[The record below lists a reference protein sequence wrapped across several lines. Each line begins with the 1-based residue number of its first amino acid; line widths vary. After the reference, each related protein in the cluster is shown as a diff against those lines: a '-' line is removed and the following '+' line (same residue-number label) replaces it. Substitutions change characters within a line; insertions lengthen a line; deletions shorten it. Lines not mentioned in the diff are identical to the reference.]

1 MPAEFAA
8 LPPIVSESDTLLIA
22 HFQEVAER
30 LAAQGEDL
38 RAQYYAEWAY
48 ALAAG
53 QPVANGVA
61 IGSGDARVTTTQER
75 LPDGV
80 TVTNLRATAT
90 NTPPRSE
97 ILEQPPAFARVE
109 RSPIHQS
116 QAADTFARRSASDQR
131 PVIKTEPVERVGPF
145 QIPPIFG
152 RALAAFGVVGH
163 VTSGYHSYDDYNR
176 SHQNVVAITAAAVAK
191 ATQQYIQPRLSEII
205 TAESGF
211 ATKVE
216 ATVARVVDDAEA
228 NRQSLMLEFM
238 DDPARFVPDW
248 IKDSPFNV

>member
-8 LPPIVSESDTLLIA
+8 LPPNVPDSDALAIA
-22 HFQEVAER
+22 HFQEVASR

-53 QPVANGVA
+53 QPVVNGVA
-61 IGSGDARVTTTQER
+61 IGSADARVTTTRER

-80 TVTNLRATAT
+80 VVSNLRAQAL
-90 NTPPRSE
+90 NTRPREE
-97 ILEQPPAFARVE
+97 ILKQPPAFARVE

-131 PVIKTEPVERVGPF
+131 PVIAREPVERIGPVKV
-145 QIPPIFG
+145 PPIVS
-152 RALAAFGVVGH
+152 RALMALGFVGR
-163 VTSGYHSYDDYNR
+163 VTSKYHSYDDYNR
-176 SHQNVVAITAAAVAK
+176 SRQNVVAITAEAVAK
-191 ATQQYIQPRLSEII
+191 ATQQHIQPRLSEII
-205 TAESGF
+205 AAESGF
-211 ATKVE
+211 ETNVE
-216 ATVARVVDDAEA
+216 ATVVRAVDDAEA

-238 DDPARFVPDW
+238 ENPARFVPDW